1 MQHRFV
7 RFLSF
12 LMVLPL
18 CGLMHSPLLEDS
30 FYAEGVT
37 VVYYDLTVR
46 NLDDARSQMLTVGP
60 LDPFGARRFAAV
72 TWKIQWRWNPQGGQ
86 DALRH
91 VQVQPQIT
99 VTFPRFSYTGDASK
113 ADIIKLQRLFE
124 DIERH
129 EKNHLRRV
137 LITVSMMREALSLE
151 ARAPGASAE
160 SMNKVAQRLIADNN
174 GWDRWY
180 DEQTFHGRSEGVF

>member
-18 CGLMHSPLLEDS
+18 CGLMHAPLLEDS
-30 FYAEGVT
+30 FHAEGVT
-37 VVYYDLTVR
+37 VAYYDITVR
-46 NLDDARSQMLTVGP
+46 NLDDARSQMVTVGP

-86 DALRH
+86 QALRQ
-91 VQVQPQIT
+91 VQVRPQIT
-99 VTFPRFSYTGDASK
+99 VTLPRFAYTTDTPGAE
-113 ADIIKLQRLFE
+113 ITKLQRLFG

-137 LITVSMMREALSLE
+137 LMTVAMMREALSLE
-151 ARAPGASAE
+151 AQAPDASAE
-160 SMNKVAQRLIADNN
+160 SMNKVAQKLISDNN

>member
-7 RFLSF
+7 RLVSF
-12 LMVLPL
+12 LIVLPL
-18 CGLMHSPLLEDS
+18 CGLMHAPLLEDS
-30 FYAEGVT
+30 FHAEGVT
-37 VVYYDLTVR
+37 VTYYDITVR

-72 TWKIQWRWNPQGGQ
+72 NWKIQWRWHPQGGKQ
-86 DALRH
+86 ALRQ
-91 VQVQPQIT
+91 VQVKPQIT
-99 VTFPRFSYTGDASK
+99 VTIPRFSYTTDTPEAE
-113 ADIIKLQRLFE
+113 ITKLQRLSE

-137 LITVSMMREALSLE
+137 LMTVAMMRESLSLE
-151 ARAPGASAE
+151 AQASEASAE
-160 SMNKVAQRLIADNN
+160 SMNKVAQKLISDNN